1 MTLKDKVKTYSFW
14 ISLVS
19 AVLIIVRVVGEHFG
33 WFINESFIMDIVTGV
48 CGVLVL
54 LGILSSPT
62 QNTTSEKKN
71 MENTITDLQSK
82 TEEIVEEQA
91 AMQEQIKQD
100 IETKQLSIAEQI
112 ELLKAQIYKLS
123 KEKEETEEEQFVNS
137 DIAEQTGAEDI
148 EYVEESCDADV
159 SEDVVNEEDDELSV
173 CGEQITIHEDC
184 IKIEQNEPAEMVE
197 VAAAKFE
204 EICETVAVENCAEKT
219 IINVQEKTQTI
230 AETESLC
237 EKQENDMGINISAL
251 STAQIKELLIQLL
264 NRL

>member
-62 QNTTSEKKN
+62 QNTTSETKN

-82 TEEIVEEQA
+82 TDEIVEEQA
-91 AMQEQIKQD
+91 IMQDQIKQD

-123 KEKEETEEEQFVNS
+123 KEKEETEEKQFVNS
-137 DIAEQTGAEDI
+137 DFAEQAGEETED
-148 EYVEESCDADV
+148 VEEPCDVDAF
-159 SEDVVNEEDDELSV
+159 EDVVNAEENEQTL
-173 CGEQITIHEDC
+173 CGEQIAINEDC
-184 IKIEQNEPAEMVE
+184 IKFEQNESEEME
-197 VAAAKFE
+197 QVAAAKFE
-204 EICETVAVENCAEKT
+204 GICETVAAENCAEKT
-219 IINVQEKTQTI
+219 IINVQEKAQTM
-230 AETESLC
+230 AETEALC
-237 EKQENDMGINISAL
+237 EKKENNMDIDVSAL